1 LFGIDPQPA
10 AGGKLNELMAECAAT
25 DILIKQHLTR
35 AMQRMK
41 K

>member
-10 AGGKLNELMAECAAT
+10 VSGKLDEWMAERAAV
-25 DILIKQHLTR
+25 DILIRQHLTR